1 MVRSLNSISQ
11 MCADSEIHTHL
22 KGENIKNSLFVAMP
36 AIIVDFDLTNQ
47 TITAQPV
54 IRTKIRQ
61 KSGTMVDKAYPPILD
76 VPFHVA
82 RGNGWACT
90 MPVKKGDECLLICCD
105 LDFSAW
111 FQNGG
116 MQNQEH
122 LIKHNIGSAMAII
135 GFSSEPNAIEDY
147 NNNGIELRKLDG
159 TEKISITNDI
169 IELTT
174 TSVLINASQ
183 TTISGDLD
191 VSGKITGV
199 GGASISGGTTIDG
212 KSFLPHTHT
221 SASAGSPTSGVN

>member
-1 MVRSLNSISQ
+1 MARSLNTISQ
-11 MCADSEIHTHL
+11 MCADSEIHTYL
-22 KGENIKNSLFVAMP
+22 KGEGIKNSLFVAMP
-36 AIIVDFDLTNQ
+36 AIIVDFDLSNQ

-90 MPVKKGDECLLICCD
+90 IPVKKGDECLLICCD

-147 NNNGIELRKLDG
+147 NNDGIELRNLAN
-159 TEKISITNDI
+159 TTKISIIDGI
-169 IELTT
+169 INIKGNVNIDGKLTVT
-174 TSVLINASQ
+174 
-183 TTISGDLD
+183 
-191 VSGKITGV
+191 
-199 GGASISGGTTIDG
+199 GGADISGGTKIDN
-212 KSFLPHTHT
+212 KQFLPHTHT
-221 SASAGSPTSGVN
+221 SASAGSQTSGVT